1 MLRRQT
7 KRRTWARV
15 GGVLLSAAALTG
27 AVGTTATSTAAEANG
42 APARS
47 PAALVPTTNG
57 ANPFAARIVVLEF
70 ASKTDAD
77 AARTNAL
84 LNAMRSKN
92 YPIQRVERETG
103 AELFDRFAVSA
114 TPTFVLLVDGKEI
127 DRVAT
132 PGTPSPALLRNQLL
146 RLFDRGREELAA
158 RTANAAKRNGKTP
171 ARVTRAQ
178 TTDDSAGFAV
188 SGASAAPTAPI
199 SVAPTPLAAPVSNV
213 PPTPVAPITA
223 AAPSAPSAPNP
234 ISLAAAT
241 VPASAPAPIAQVS
254 ANNAPTSARSSAP
267 AANPANPG
275 ALTNPANSAKA
286 GALTNPANPAS
297 PNNSSAAE
305 RAVLDAAVWERLDE
319 ATVRIDLVVGN
330 GADGRSD
337 SATGVVAHSD
347 PRHGEALIATCGHL
361 FRDVADWGA
370 VKISVAVA
378 DPKSGRVETVAGECV
393 YSDPETD
400 VAFVAFRAPWAI
412 RPVAFLP
419 ENETLRVGE
428 SALSVARNERGALPL
443 EHKILSLDRHYFEPK
458 ADDAVRKPFNY
469 VQVSNAPEA
478 GRSGGGLFVER
489 GGKYYWAGLCVAGDP
504 KEGDG
509 FFVPAAIAATALL
522 SNENLAVAL
531 TDQRAGKFAPPTA
544 TSTAVEPS
552 ATAMPNAVAT
562 NPLPTAPT
570 SAVSAEPLE
579 AFESFAADA
588 PSKNVRSGRAAST
601 SNELAAVGKTGEGVR
616 PTSFETPGSAS
627 VAAPVDVELL
637 DAALDAL
644 RRRALEGAE
653 IVCIVNWGAADGTG
667 RETEVVRLPRQN
679 VGSQA
684 PLGTPNV
691 ATDSFVVPQA
701 PEVRASSTFPDA
713 SVLR

>member
-15 GGVLLSAAALTG
+15 GGVLLSAATLTG
-27 AVGTTATSTAAEANG
+27 AVGTTATAAEANDG
-42 APARS
+42 NARS
-47 PAALVPTTNG
+47 AVFASTSNG
-57 ANPFAARIVVLEF
+57 ANAFAARIVVLEF

-77 AARTNAL
+77 ADRTNAL
-84 LNAMRSKN
+84 LNAMRNKN
-92 YPIQRVERETG
+92 YPIQRVERENGG
-103 AELFDRFAVSA
+103 AELFERFAVAA
-114 TPTFVLLVDGKEI
+114 TPTFVLLVDGKEV

-132 PGTPSPALLRNQLL
+132 PGTPSAALLRNQLL

-158 RTANAAKRNGKTP
+158 RTANAAKKSGKTS
-171 ARVTRAQ
+171 ARVTRGQA
-178 TTDDSAGFAV
+178 DADSTGFAV
-188 SGASAAPTAPI
+188 SGGAASSAPLPLASSAAD
-199 SVAPTPLAAPVSNV
+199 V
-213 PPTPVAPITA
+213 PAVPVAPITA
-223 AAPSAPSAPNP
+223 PIFSAPTVPNP

-241 VPASAPAPIAQVS
+241 LPASAPAPIAQVS
-254 ANNAPTSARSSAP
+254 TSAAPTSAQSSAS
-267 AANPANPG
+267 ASN
-275 ALTNPANSAKA
+275 LANSSVQ
-286 GALTNPANPAS
+286 NS
-297 PNNSSAAE
+297 PENSNAAE
-305 RAVLDAAVWERLDE
+305 RAVRDAAVWERLDE
-319 ATVRIDLVVGN
+319 ATVRIDLVVGT

-347 PRHGEALIATCGHL
+347 PRHGEALVATCGHL
-361 FRDVADWGA
+361 FRDVADWSTA
-370 VKISVAVA
+370 KISVVAA
-378 DPKSGRVETVAGECV
+378 DPKSGRVETVVGECV

-419 ENETLRVGE
+419 ENEALRVGE

-443 EHKILSLDRHYFEPK
+443 EHKVLSFDRHYFEPK
-458 ADDAVRKPFNY
+458 ADDAVRKAFNY

-489 GGKYYWAGLCVAGDP
+489 DGKYYWAGLCVAGDP

-509 FFVPAAIAATALL
+509 FFVPASIAASALL

-531 TDQRAGKFAPPTA
+531 TDQRAGKFAPPTLA
-544 TSTAVEPS
+544 GTKKPS
-552 ATAMPNAVAT
+552 NAVAT
-562 NPLPTAPT
+562 NPLPTTPT
-570 SAVSAEPLE
+570 NAVSVEPLE

-588 PSKNVRSGRAAST
+588 PSKNVRSGRAAPTST
-601 SNELAAVGKTGEGVR
+601 EIAVAGKTGEGVR
-616 PTSFETPGSAS
+616 STSFEAPGSAPVS
-627 VAAPVDVELL
+627 APADVELL

-653 IVCIVNWGAADGTG
+653 IVCIVNWGAADGAG

-679 VGSQA
+679 ADAQA

>member
-1 MLRRQT
+1 MERRQT

-15 GGVLLSAAALTG
+15 GGVILSAATFAG
-27 AVGTTATSTAAEANG
+27 AASTTPVSAEANDG
-42 APARS
+42 NAR
-47 PAALVPTTNG
+47 ATALS
-57 ANPFAARIVVLEF
+57 ANATDANAFSARLVVLEF

-77 AARTNAL
+77 FAQTNAL
-84 LNAMRSKN
+84 ANAMRSKN
-92 YPIQRVERETG
+92 YPIQRVERENGG

-114 TPTFVLLVDGKEI
+114 TPTFVLLVDGREV

-132 PGTPSPALLRNQLL
+132 PGTPSAAILRNQLL

-158 RTANAAKRNGKTP
+158 AKTTKRNGKTT

-178 TTDDSAGFAV
+178 ADSDSAGFAV
-188 SGASAAPTAPI
+188 SGASAAPA
-199 SVAPTPLAAPVSNV
+199 
-213 PPTPVAPITA
+213 
-223 AAPSAPSAPNP
+223 APNP

-254 ANNAPTSARSSAP
+254 AT
-267 AANPANPG
+267 
-275 ALTNPANSAKA
+275 TAK
-286 GALTNPANPAS
+286 
-297 PNNSSAAE
+297 NSSAAE
-305 RAVLDAAVWERLDE
+305 RAILDKAVWERLDE
-319 ATVRIDLVVGN
+319 ATVRIDLVVGT

-337 SATGVVAHSD
+337 SATGVVAHAD
-347 PRHGEALIATCGHL
+347 PRHGEALVATCGHL
-361 FRDVADWGA
+361 FRDVADWSAAKIA
-370 VKISVAVA
+370 VVVS

-428 SALSVARNERGALPL
+428 GALSVARNERGALPL

-458 ADDAVRKPFNY
+458 ADDATRKPFNY

-509 FFVPAAIAATALL
+509 FFVPASIAASALL
-522 SNENLAVAL
+522 SNANLAVAL
-531 TDQRAGKFAPPTA
+531 SDQRAGKFEPPTLA
-544 TSTAVEPS
+544 S
-552 ATAMPNAVAT
+552 AVAPVDSLAASADAPVDSLAASAAPT
-562 NPLPTAPT
+562 KNVRAGRADASNDAAKAPVALAAAKKAGDGVRSTSFEAPGAVPTAPN
-570 SAVSAEPLE
+570 VG
-579 AFESFAADA
+579 ADRDA
-588 PSKNVRSGRAAST
+588 
-601 SNELAAVGKTGEGVR
+601 
-616 PTSFETPGSAS
+616 
-627 VAAPVDVELL
+627 ELL
-637 DAALDAL
+637 EAALDAL

-667 RETEVVRLPRQN
+667 RETEVVRLPRQ
-679 VGSQA
+679 SAA

-691 ATDSFVVPQA
+691 ATDPLAA
-701 PEVRASSTFPDA
+701 PPAPTNVGVRASSNFPD
-713 SVLR
+713 VGLLR

>member
-27 AVGTTATSTAAEANG
+27 AASTTAIAAETNAGTAALA
-42 APARS
+42 
-47 PAALVPTTNG
+47 PTTNG

-77 AARTNAL
+77 ADRTNAL
-84 LNAMRSKN
+84 LNAMRDKN
-92 YPIQRVERETG
+92 YPIQRVERENGG
-103 AELFDRFAVSA
+103 AELFARFAVSA
-114 TPTFVLLVDGKEI
+114 TPTFVLLVDGKEV

-132 PGTPSPALLRNQLL
+132 PGTPSAAILRNQLL

-158 RTANAAKRNGKTP
+158 RTANAAKKNGKTS
-171 ARVTRAQ
+171 ARVTRGQ
-178 TTDDSAGFAV
+178 TDADSTGFAV
-188 SGASAAPTAPI
+188 SGAPGAPGAPAAPAAPA
-199 SVAPTPLAAPVSNV
+199 APTPLAPSVSDV
-213 PPTPVAPITA
+213 PAAPVAPISA
-223 AAPSAPSAPNP
+223 PVFAAPTVANP

-241 VPASAPAPIAQVS
+241 LPASAPAPIAQVS
-254 ANNAPTSARSSAP
+254 APSPSAASTATAP
-267 AANPANPG
+267 AAPA
-275 ALTNPANSAKA
+275 A
-286 GALTNPANPAS
+286 

-305 RAVLDAAVWERLDE
+305 RAILDAAVWERLDE
-319 ATVRIDLVVGN
+319 ATVRIDLVVGT

-347 PRHGEALIATCGHL
+347 PRHGEALVATCGHL
-361 FRDVADWGA
+361 FRDVADWSTA
-370 VKISVAVA
+370 KISVVAA

-443 EHKILSLDRHYFEPK
+443 EHKVLSLDRHYFEPK
-458 ADDAVRKPFNY
+458 ADDATRKPFNY

-489 GGKYYWAGLCVAGDP
+489 AGKYYWAGLCVAGDP

-509 FFVPAAIAATALL
+509 FFVPASIAASALL

-531 TDQRAGKFAPPTA
+531 TDQRAGKFAPPTLTVVNSPA
-544 TSTAVEPS
+544 PASS
-552 ATAMPNAVAT
+552 NAVAT
-562 NPLPTAPT
+562 NPLRTAPAVAT
-570 SAVSAEPLE
+570 NAVSAEPLE

-601 SNELAAVGKTGEGVR
+601 STSTSTSTAPIAAAKTGEGVR
-616 PTSFETPGSAS
+616 STSFEAPGAAS
-627 VAAPVDVELL
+627 VSAKPADAELL

-653 IVCIVNWGAADGTG
+653 IVCIVNWGSADGAE

-679 VGSQA
+679 ADSQA

-691 ATDSFVVPQA
+691 STDSFVVPQA

>member
-7 KRRTWARV
+7 KRQTWARV
-15 GGVLLSAAALTG
+15 GGVLLSASALTG
-27 AVGTTATSTAAEANG
+27 AVGTTAILTAAETNG
-42 APARS
+42 VDARS
-47 PAALVPTTNG
+47 TATLAPTTNG
-57 ANPFAARIVVLEF
+57 ANPFAARLVVLEF

-77 AARTNAL
+77 ADRTNAL

-92 YPIQRVERETG
+92 YPIQRVERENGG
-103 AELFDRFAVSA
+103 AELFDRFAVAA
-114 TPTFVLLVDGKEI
+114 TPTFVLLVDGKEV

-132 PGTPSPALLRNQLL
+132 PGTPSAAILRNQLL

-158 RTANAAKRNGKTP
+158 RTANAAKKNGKTT
-171 ARVTRAQ
+171 ARVTRGQ
-178 TTDDSAGFAV
+178 TDADLAGFAV
-188 SGASAAPTAPI
+188 SGASASSAPA
-199 SVAPTPLAAPVSNV
+199 PLAPSVSDV
-213 PPTPVAPITA
+213 PAVPVAPISA
-223 AAPSAPSAPNP
+223 PVFAAPTGPNP

-241 VPASAPAPIAQVS
+241 LPASAPAPIAQVS
-254 ANNAPTSARSSAP
+254 TNAAPTSARNAASG
-267 AANPANPG
+267 ANPV
-275 ALTNPANSAKA
+275 S
-286 GALTNPANPAS
+286 PAS

-305 RAVLDAAVWERLDE
+305 RAILDAAVWERLDE
-319 ATVRIDLVVGN
+319 ATVRIDLVVGT

-347 PRHGEALIATCGHL
+347 PRHGEALVATCGHL
-361 FRDVADWGA
+361 FRDVADWSTA
-370 VKISVAVA
+370 KISVVVA
-378 DPKSGRVETVAGECV
+378 DPKSGRVEAVAGECV

-400 VAFVAFRAPWAI
+400 VAFVAFRAPWTI

-443 EHKILSLDRHYFEPK
+443 EHKVLSLDRHYFEPK
-458 ADDAVRKPFNY
+458 ADDAVRKAFNY

-489 GGKYYWAGLCVAGDP
+489 AGKYYWAGLCVAGDP

-509 FFVPAAIAATALL
+509 FFVPASIAASALL

-531 TDQRAGKFAPPTA
+531 TDQRAGKFEPPTLA
-544 TSTAVEPS
+544 SAPS
-552 ATAMPNAVAT
+552 NAGAT
-562 NPLPTAPT
+562 NPLPTPPTAPT
-570 SAVSAEPLE
+570 NAPSVEPLE
-579 AFESFAADA
+579 AFESFAAA
-588 PSKNVRSGRAAST
+588 PSKNVRAGRAAPTST
-601 SNELAAVGKTGEGVR
+601 EITAVGKTGEGVR
-616 PTSFETPGSAS
+616 STSFETPGP
-627 VAAPVDVELL
+627 APVSAPADAELL

-653 IVCIVNWGAADGTG
+653 IVCIVNWGAADGKG

-679 VGSQA
+679 ADAQA

>member
-27 AVGTTATSTAAEANG
+27 AASTTATAAETNAGN
-42 APARS
+42 
-47 PAALVPTTNG
+47 AALASTTNG

-77 AARTNAL
+77 ADRTNAL

-92 YPIQRVERETG
+92 YPIQRVERENG
-103 AELFDRFAVSA
+103 GLELFDRFGVAA

-132 PGTPSPALLRNQLL
+132 PGTPSAAILRNQLL
-146 RLFDRGREELAA
+146 RLFDRGREELAT
-158 RTANAAKRNGKTP
+158 RTTNAAKKNGKTT
-171 ARVTRAQ
+171 ARVTRGQ
-178 TTDDSAGFAV
+178 TDADSTGFAV
-188 SGASAAPTAPI
+188 SGTPAAPAV
-199 SVAPTPLAAPVSNV
+199 SAAPTPLAPSVSDV
-213 PPTPVAPITA
+213 PAAPVAPISA
-223 AAPSAPSAPNP
+223 PVFAAPTVSNP

-241 VPASAPAPIAQVS
+241 LPASASAPIAQVS
-254 ANNAPTSARSSAP
+254 ANAPTAP
-267 AANPANPG
+267 AAP
-275 ALTNPANSAKA
+275 
-286 GALTNPANPAS
+286 
-297 PNNSSAAE
+297 NSSSGAE
-305 RAVLDAAVWERLDE
+305 RAILDAAVWERLDE
-319 ATVRIDLVVGN
+319 ATVRIALVVGT
-330 GADGRSD
+330 GAEGRSD

-347 PRHGEALIATCGHL
+347 PRHGEALVATCGHL
-361 FRDVADWGA
+361 FRDVADWST

-400 VAFVAFRAPWAI
+400 VAFVAFRAPWTI

-443 EHKILSLDRHYFEPK
+443 EHQILSLDRHYFEPK
-458 ADDAVRKPFNY
+458 ADDAVRKAFNY

-489 GGKYYWAGLCVAGDP
+489 AGKYYWAGLCVAGDP

-509 FFVPAAIAATALL
+509 FFVPASIAASALL

-531 TDQRAGKFAPPTA
+531 TDQRAGKFEPPTL
-544 TSTAVEPS
+544 TAVNSLASAPS
-552 ATAMPNAVAT
+552 NAVAT
-562 NPLPTAPT
+562 NPLRTAPT
-570 SAVSAEPLE
+570 TPTDAVAAEPLE

-588 PSKNVRSGRAAST
+588 PSKNVRSGRAAPAST
-601 SNELAAVGKTGEGVR
+601 APIAVAKTGEGVR
-616 PTSFETPGSAS
+616 PTSFEAPGIAS
-627 VAAPVDVELL
+627 VSATPADAELL

-653 IVCIVNWGAADGTG
+653 IVCIVNWGSADGAG

-679 VGSQA
+679 ADSQA

-691 ATDSFVVPQA
+691 STDSFVVPQA

>member
-15 GGVLLSAAALTG
+15 GGVLLSAATLTG
-27 AVGTTATSTAAEANG
+27 AVGTTSTADEAPG
-42 APARS
+42 APERS
-47 PAALVPTTNG
+47 SATLAPTTNG
-57 ANPFAARIVVLEF
+57 ANPFAARLVVLEF

-77 AARTNAL
+77 ADRTNAL

-92 YPIQRVERETG
+92 YPIQRVERENG
-103 AELFDRFAVSA
+103 GLELFDRFAVSA
-114 TPTFVLLVDGKEI
+114 TPTFVLLVDGKEV

-132 PGTPSPALLRNQLL
+132 PGTPSAAILRNQLL

-158 RTANAAKRNGKTP
+158 RTANAAKKNGKATV
-171 ARVTRAQ
+171 RVTRGQA
-178 TTDDSAGFAV
+178 DADSTGFAV
-188 SGASAAPTAPI
+188 SGASASSAPA
-199 SVAPTPLAAPVSNV
+199 PLAPSVSDV
-213 PPTPVAPITA
+213 PAAPVAPI
-223 AAPSAPSAPNP
+223 SAPVFADPTGPNP

-241 VPASAPAPIAQVS
+241 LPASAPAPIAQVS
-254 ANNAPTSARSSAP
+254 TTAP
-267 AANPANPG
+267 APIAQVSTPAAQPAASASRPLNP
-275 ALTNPANSAKA
+275 TNP
-286 GALTNPANPAS
+286 TNPTF

-305 RAVLDAAVWERLDE
+305 RAILDAAVWERLDE
-319 ATVRIDLVVGN
+319 ATVRIDLVVGT

-347 PRHGEALIATCGHL
+347 PRHGEALVATCGHL
-361 FRDVADWGA
+361 FRDVADWST
-370 VKISVAVA
+370 VKISVVVA

-400 VAFVAFRAPWAI
+400 VAFVAFRAPWTI

-443 EHKILSLDRHYFEPK
+443 EHKVLSLDRHYFEPK
-458 ADDAVRKPFNY
+458 AGDAARKPFNY

-489 GGKYYWAGLCVAGDP
+489 AGKYYWAGLCVAGDP

-509 FFVPAAIAATALL
+509 FFVPAAIAASALL
-522 SNENLAVAL
+522 ANKNLAVAL
-531 TDQRAGKFAPPTA
+531 TDQRAGKFEPPTLA
-544 TSTAVEPS
+544 AANPTVS
-552 ATAMPNAVAT
+552 ASSNPAVAT
-562 NPLPTAPT
+562 NPLPQSPT
-570 SAVSAEPLE
+570 NAVAAEPLE
-579 AFESFAADA
+579 AFESFAAA
-588 PSKNVRSGRAAST
+588 PSKNVRSGRAAPTST
-601 SNELAAVGKTGEGVR
+601 EIAAVAKTGEGVR
-616 PTSFETPGSAS
+616 PTSFEEPGASAVS
-627 VAAPVDVELL
+627 APVDAELL
-637 DAALDAL
+637 DAALEAL

-653 IVCIVNWGAADGTG
+653 IVCIVNWGAADGNDD

-679 VGSQA
+679 AAAQA

>member
-15 GGVLLSAAALTG
+15 GGVLLSAAVLTG
-27 AVGTTATSTAAEANG
+27 AASTTATAAETNAGTAAL
-42 APARS
+42 
-47 PAALVPTTNG
+47 AATANG
-57 ANPFAARIVVLEF
+57 ANPFASRIVVLEF

-77 AARTNAL
+77 ADRTNAL

-92 YPIQRVERETG
+92 YPIQRVERENG
-103 AELFDRFAVSA
+103 GLELFDRFGVAA

-132 PGTPSPALLRNQLL
+132 PGTPSAAILRNQLL

-158 RTANAAKRNGKTP
+158 RTANGAKKNGKTS
-171 ARVTRAQ
+171 ARVTRGQ
-178 TTDDSAGFAV
+178 TEADSTGFAV
-188 SGASAAPTAPI
+188 SGGAAAPAAPAAPI
-199 SVAPTPLAAPVSNV
+199 PIAPSVADVPAA
-213 PPTPVAPITA
+213 PVAPI
-223 AAPSAPSAPNP
+223 SAPAPAASSAPKSNP

-241 VPASAPAPIAQVS
+241 IPASAPAPIAQVS
-254 ANNAPTSARSSAP
+254 ANAPSAASIATVPPAP
-267 AANPANPG
+267 AA
-275 ALTNPANSAKA
+275 
-286 GALTNPANPAS
+286 

-305 RAVLDAAVWERLDE
+305 RAILDAAVWERLDE
-319 ATVRIDLVVGN
+319 ATVRIDLVVGT

-347 PRHGEALIATCGHL
+347 PRHGEALVATCGHL
-361 FRDVADWGA
+361 FRDVADWSTA
-370 VKISVAVA
+370 KISVVVA

-443 EHKILSLDRHYFEPK
+443 EHKVLSLDRHYFEPK
-458 ADDAVRKPFNY
+458 ADDATRKPFNY

-489 GGKYYWAGLCVAGDP
+489 AGKYYWAGLCVAGDP

-509 FFVPAAIAATALL
+509 FFVPASIAASALL

-531 TDQRAGKFAPPTA
+531 TDQRAGKFAPPT
-544 TSTAVEPS
+544 STAVNPS
-552 ATAMPNAVAT
+552 ASATPNSVAT
-562 NPLPTAPT
+562 NPLPPAPT
-570 SAVSAEPLE
+570 SVPSVEPLE
-579 AFESFAADA
+579 TLESFAADA

-601 SNELAAVGKTGEGVR
+601 REAQSAPVAPLVASNPNASTVAVGKTGEGVR

-627 VAAPVDVELL
+627 VPAPVDAELL

-679 VGSQA
+679 AGSRA

-691 ATDSFVVPQA
+691 ATDAFVVPQA
-701 PEVRASSTFPDA
+701 PNAPSAVEVRASSTFPDA

>member
-15 GGVLLSAAALTG
+15 GGVLLSAATLTG
-27 AVGTTATSTAAEANG
+27 AVGTTASATEANDGNARSTAALAST
-42 APARS
+42 A
-47 PAALVPTTNG
+47 NG

-70 ASKTDAD
+70 ASKTDVDAD
-77 AARTNAL
+77 RTNAL

-103 AELFDRFAVSA
+103 GAELFDRFAVSA
-114 TPTFVLLVDGKEI
+114 TPTFVLLVDGQEV

-132 PGTPSPALLRNQLL
+132 PGTPSAAILRNQLL

-158 RTANAAKRNGKTP
+158 RTANAAKKNGKTT
-171 ARVTRAQ
+171 ARVTRGQA
-178 TTDDSAGFAV
+178 DADSTGFAV
-188 SGASAAPTAPI
+188 SGAPAAPL
-199 SVAPTPLAAPVSNV
+199 PLAPSVSDV
-213 PPTPVAPITA
+213 PAAPVAPISA
-223 AAPSAPSAPNP
+223 PVFAAPTVPNP

-254 ANNAPTSARSSAP
+254 ASAAPTSAQRVASATNSANP
-267 AANPANPG
+267 ASFANPANS
-275 ALTNPANSAKA
+275 TSA
-286 GALTNPANPAS
+286 
-297 PNNSSAAE
+297 NNSSAAE
-305 RAVLDAAVWERLDE
+305 RAVRDAAVWERLDE
-319 ATVRIDLVVGN
+319 ATVRIDLVVGT

-347 PRHGEALIATCGHL
+347 PRHGEALVATCGHL

-370 VKISVAVA
+370 VKISVAVS
-378 DPKSGRVETVAGECV
+378 DPKSGRVETVAGQCV

-400 VAFVAFRAPWAI
+400 VAFVAFRAPWTI

-443 EHKILSLDRHYFEPK
+443 EHKVLSLDRHYFEPK
-458 ADDAVRKPFNY
+458 ADDSVRKAFNY

-489 GGKYYWAGLCVAGDP
+489 DGKYYWAGLCVAGDP

-509 FFVPAAIAATALL
+509 FFVPASIAAAALL

-531 TDQRAGKFAPPTA
+531 TDQRAGKFEPPTLA
-544 TSTAVEPS
+544 AVNPTVS
-552 ATAMPNAVAT
+552 ASSDSVAT
-562 NPLPTAPT
+562 NSLPAAPTAPT
-570 SAVSAEPLE
+570 NAVSAEPLE

-601 SNELAAVGKTGEGVR
+601 SNDLAAAVKTGQGVR
-616 PTSFETPGSAS
+616 PTSFETLGAAPVS
-627 VAAPVDVELL
+627 APVDVELL
-637 DAALDAL
+637 DAALEAL

-653 IVCIVNWGAADGTG
+653 IVCIVNWGAADGND

-679 VGSQA
+679 AGSQA

>member
-27 AVGTTATSTAAEANG
+27 AASTTATAAETNAGNARSTAALA
-42 APARS
+42 
-47 PAALVPTTNG
+47 PTTNG

-77 AARTNAL
+77 ADRTNAL

-92 YPIQRVERETG
+92 YPIQRVERENG
-103 AELFDRFAVSA
+103 GLELFDRFGVAA

-132 PGTPSPALLRNQLL
+132 PGTPSAAILRNQLL

-158 RTANAAKRNGKTP
+158 RTANAAKKNGKTT
-171 ARVTRAQ
+171 ARVTRGQ
-178 TTDDSAGFAV
+178 TDADSTGFAV
-188 SGASAAPTAPI
+188 SGTPVVSA
-199 SVAPTPLAAPVSNV
+199 APTPLAPSVSDV
-213 PPTPVAPITA
+213 PAAPVAPISA
-223 AAPSAPSAPNP
+223 PVFAAPPAPTAPNP

-241 VPASAPAPIAQVS
+241 LPASASAPIAQVS
-254 ANNAPTSARSSAP
+254 ANAPNAPSAATTP
-267 AANPANPG
+267 TANAA
-275 ALTNPANSAKA
+275 S
-286 GALTNPANPAS
+286 
-297 PNNSSAAE
+297 NNSSAAE
-305 RAVLDAAVWERLDE
+305 RAILDAAVWERLDE
-319 ATVRIDLVVGN
+319 ATVRIDLVVGT

-347 PRHGEALIATCGHL
+347 PRHGEALVATCGHL
-361 FRDVADWGA
+361 FRDVADWSTA
-370 VKISVAVA
+370 KISVAVA

-400 VAFVAFRAPWAI
+400 VAFVAFRAPWTI

-443 EHKILSLDRHYFEPK
+443 EHKVLSLDRHYFEPK
-458 ADDAVRKPFNY
+458 AGDAVRKAFNY

-489 GGKYYWAGLCVAGDP
+489 AGKYYWAGLCVAGDP

-509 FFVPAAIAATALL
+509 FFVPASIAASALL

-531 TDQRAGKFAPPTA
+531 TDQRAGKFAPPTLA
-544 TSTAVEPS
+544 RTTAPS
-552 ATAMPNAVAT
+552 NAVAT
-562 NPLPTAPT
+562 NPLRTTPAVATN
-570 SAVSAEPLE
+570 AVSAEPLE

-588 PSKNVRSGRAAST
+588 PSKNVRSGRAAPTST
-601 SNELAAVGKTGEGVR
+601 APLAAAKTGEGVR
-616 PTSFETPGSAS
+616 STSFEAPGAAS
-627 VAAPVDVELL
+627 VSAKPADAELL

-653 IVCIVNWGAADGTG
+653 IVCIVNWGSADGAG

-679 VGSQA
+679 ADSQA

-691 ATDSFVVPQA
+691 STDSFVVPQA

>member
-15 GGVLLSAAALTG
+15 GGVLLSAATLTG
-27 AVGTTATSTAAEANG
+27 AASTTATAAETPG
-42 APARS
+42 APATLAS
-47 PAALVPTTNG
+47 TTNG

-77 AARTNAL
+77 ADRTNAL

-103 AELFDRFAVSA
+103 GAELFDRFAVSA
-114 TPTFVLLVDGKEI
+114 TPTFVLLVDGQEV

-132 PGTPSPALLRNQLL
+132 PGTPSAAILRNQLL

-158 RTANAAKRNGKTP
+158 RTANAAKKNGKTT

-188 SGASAAPTAPI
+188 SGASAAPTAP
-199 SVAPTPLAAPVSNV
+199 APLAPSVSDV
-213 PPTPVAPITA
+213 PAAPVAPISA
-223 AAPSAPSAPNP
+223 PVFAAPTVPSP

-241 VPASAPAPIAQVS
+241 LPASAPAPIAQVS
-254 ANNAPTSARSSAP
+254 ANVATTSAQSAAP
-267 AANPANPG
+267 ASRPANPANP
-275 ALTNPANSAKA
+275 ANLGS
-286 GALTNPANPAS
+286 PSS
-297 PNNSSAAE
+297 PNSLSAAE
-305 RAVLDAAVWERLDE
+305 RAVRDAAVWERLDE
-319 ATVRIDLVVGN
+319 ATVRIDLVVGT

-361 FRDVADWGA
+361 FRDVADWSTA
-370 VKISVAVA
+370 KISVVVA
-378 DPKSGRVETVAGECV
+378 DPKSGRVETVGGECV

-400 VAFVAFRAPWAI
+400 VAFVAFRAPWTI

-443 EHKILSLDRHYFEPK
+443 EHKVLSLDRHYFEPK
-458 ADDAVRKPFNY
+458 ADDAVRKAFNY

-489 GGKYYWAGLCVAGDP
+489 DGKYYWAGLCVAGDP

-509 FFVPAAIAATALL
+509 FFVPASIAASALL

-531 TDQRAGKFAPPTA
+531 TDQRAGKFAPPTLA
-544 TSTAVEPS
+544 AVNPTVS
-552 ATAMPNAVAT
+552 ASPNPAVAT
-562 NPLPTAPT
+562 NPLPAAP
-570 SAVSAEPLE
+570 SNPVSAEPLE

-601 SNELAAVGKTGEGVR
+601 SNELAAAVKTGQGVR
-616 PTSFETPGSAS
+616 PTSFETLG
-627 VAAPVDVELL
+627 AAPVSAPVDAELL
-637 DAALDAL
+637 DAALEAL

-653 IVCIVNWGAADGTG
+653 IVCIVNWGAADGNG

-679 VGSQA
+679 AASQA

>member
-27 AVGTTATSTAAEANG
+27 AASTTAIAAETNAGTAALA
-42 APARS
+42 
-47 PAALVPTTNG
+47 PTTNG
-57 ANPFAARIVVLEF
+57 ANPFAARLVLLEF

-77 AARTNAL
+77 ADRTNAL
-84 LNAMRSKN
+84 LNAMRGKN
-92 YPIQRVERETG
+92 YPIQRVERENGG

-114 TPTFVLLVDGKEI
+114 TPTFVLLVDGKEV

-132 PGTPSPALLRNQLL
+132 PGTPSAAILRNQLL

-158 RTANAAKRNGKTP
+158 QTAKKNSSA

-178 TTDDSAGFAV
+178 TTGDSAGFAV
-188 SGASAAPTAPI
+188 SGTAA
-199 SVAPTPLAAPVSNV
+199 APTPLAPSAADV
-213 PPTPVAPITA
+213 PSAPVAPI
-223 AAPSAPSAPNP
+223 APSVPASAPVAPKPNP

-254 ANNAPTSARSSAP
+254 TTAPASAP
-267 AANPANPG
+267 NTTG
-275 ALTNPANSAKA
+275 T
-286 GALTNPANPAS
+286 
-297 PNNSSAAE
+297 SAAE
-305 RAVLDAAVWERLDE
+305 RAILDKAVWERLDE
-319 ATVRIDLVVGN
+319 ATVRLDLVVGT

-337 SATGVVAHSD
+337 SATGVVAHAD
-347 PRHGEALIATCGHL
+347 PRHGEALVATCGHL
-361 FRDVADWGA
+361 FRDVADWSA
-370 VKISVAVA
+370 VKISVAVS
-378 DPKSGRVETVAGECV
+378 DPKSGRVENVAGECV

-428 SALSVARNERGALPL
+428 SALSVARNDRGALPL
-443 EHKILSLDRHYFEPK
+443 EHKILSLDRHYFNPK
-458 ADDAVRKPFNY
+458 PDDAARKPFNY

-489 GGKYYWAGLCVAGDP
+489 DGKYYWAGLCVAGDP

-509 FFVPAAIAATALL
+509 FFVPAPIAASALL

-531 TDQRAGKFAPPTA
+531 ADQRAGKFAPPTLVGTA
-544 TSTAVEPS
+544 APLEASTSTAV
-552 ATAMPNAVAT
+552 A
-562 NPLPTAPT
+562 
-570 SAVSAEPLE
+570 AEPLE
-579 AFESFAADA
+579 ALDAFAVDA
-588 PSKNVRSGRAAST
+588 PLKNVRSGRSSATRETQNAAAASPRALDA
-601 SNELAAVGKTGEGVR
+601 NELAAVGKAGEGVR
-616 PTSFETPGSAS
+616 PTSFEARGAATS
-627 VAAPVDVELL
+627 AAPADAELL

-679 VGSQA
+679 AGSQA
-684 PLGTPNV
+684 PSETPNV
-691 ATDSFVVPQA
+691 ATDSFVA
-701 PEVRASSTFPDA
+701 PRAPTAPSAVEVRASSTFPDA

>member
-27 AVGTTATSTAAEANG
+27 AAATTPISTEANDG
-42 APARS
+42 NARS
-47 PAALVPTTNG
+47 PAALAPTTNG
-57 ANPFAARIVVLEF
+57 ANPFAARLVVLEF

-84 LNAMRSKN
+84 LNAMRNKN
-92 YPIQRVERETG
+92 YPIQRVERENGG
-103 AELFDRFAVSA
+103 AELFDRFAVVA
-114 TPTFVLLVDGKEI
+114 TPTFVLLVDGKEV

-146 RLFDRGREELAA
+146 RLFARGREELAV
-158 RTANAAKRNGKTP
+158 RTAKKNSEA

-178 TTDDSAGFAV
+178 TTDDSTGFAV
-188 SGASAAPTAPI
+188 SGAPVAPE
-199 SVAPTPLAAPVSNV
+199 APTPLAAPVANV
-213 PPTPVAPITA
+213 PAAPVAPITVS
-223 AAPSAPSAPNP
+223 APSAPSAPNP

-241 VPASAPAPIAQVS
+241 LPASAPAPIAQVS
-254 ANNAPTSARSSAP
+254 ANAPSAAST
-267 AANPANPG
+267 ANPG
-275 ALTNPANSAKA
+275 
-286 GALTNPANPAS
+286 

-305 RAVLDAAVWERLDE
+305 RAILDAAVWERLDE
-319 ATVRIDLVVGN
+319 ATVRIDLVVGT

-347 PRHGEALIATCGHL
+347 PRHGEALVATCGHL
-361 FRDVADWGA
+361 FREVSDWSA
-370 VKISVAVA
+370 AKISVVA
-378 DPKSGRVETVAGECV
+378 SDPKSGRVETVVGECV

-400 VAFVAFRAPWAI
+400 VAFVAFRAPWTI

-443 EHKILSLDRHYFEPK
+443 EHKVLSLDRHYFEPK
-458 ADDAVRKPFNY
+458 AGDAARKPFNY

-489 GGKYYWAGLCVAGDP
+489 AGKYYWAGLCVAGDP

-509 FFVPAAIAATALL
+509 FFVPASIAASALL

-531 TDQRAGKFAPPTA
+531 TDQRAGKFAPPTL
-544 TSTAVEPS
+544 TAVNPS
-552 ATAMPNAVAT
+552 ATAFATPNSGAT
-562 NPLPTAPT
+562 NPLPPAPT
-570 SAVSAEPLE
+570 SAPSVEPLE
-579 AFESFAADA
+579 TLESFAADA

-601 SNELAAVGKTGEGVR
+601 REAQSAPVAPLVASNPNASTVAVGKTGEGVR

-627 VAAPVDVELL
+627 VPAPVVAPADAELL

-679 VGSQA
+679 AGSRA

-691 ATDSFVVPQA
+691 ATDAFVVPQA
-701 PEVRASSTFPDA
+701 PNAPSAVEVRASSTFPDA

>member
-27 AVGTTATSTAAEANG
+27 AASTTAIAAETNAGTAALA
-42 APARS
+42 
-47 PAALVPTTNG
+47 PTTNG

-92 YPIQRVERETG
+92 YPIQRVERENGG

-114 TPTFVLLVDGKEI
+114 TPTFVLLVDGKEV

-158 RTANAAKRNGKTP
+158 RTANAAKKNGKTS

-178 TTDDSAGFAV
+178 TTDDSTGFAV
-188 SGASAAPTAPI
+188 SGAPVAPE
-199 SVAPTPLAAPVSNV
+199 APTPLAAPVANV
-213 PPTPVAPITA
+213 PAAPVAPITVS
-223 AAPSAPSAPNP
+223 APSAPSAPNP

-241 VPASAPAPIAQVS
+241 LPASAPAPIAQVS
-254 ANNAPTSARSSAP
+254 ANAPSAASTANAA
-267 AANPANPG
+267 
-275 ALTNPANSAKA
+275 
-286 GALTNPANPAS
+286 

-319 ATVRIDLVVGN
+319 ATVRIDLVVGT

-347 PRHGEALIATCGHL
+347 PRHGEALVATCGHL
-361 FRDVADWGA
+361 FRDVADWNA
-370 VKISVAVA
+370 AKISVVA
-378 DPKSGRVETVAGECV
+378 SDPKSGRVETVVGECV

-458 ADDAVRKPFNY
+458 ADDAIRKPFNY

-489 GGKYYWAGLCVAGDP
+489 AGKYYWAGLCVAGDP

-509 FFVPAAIAATALL
+509 FFVPASIAASALL

-531 TDQRAGKFAPPTA
+531 ADQRAGKFEAPTLAAVRSNANSGATTPLPEAPT
-544 TSTAVEPS
+544 TAV
-552 ATAMPNAVAT
+552 A
-562 NPLPTAPT
+562 
-570 SAVSAEPLE
+570 AEPLE
-579 AFESFAADA
+579 TFDSFAADA
-588 PSKNVRSGRAAST
+588 PSKNVRAGRAATTQDAQSVPVA
-601 SNELAAVGKTGEGVR
+601 SLAASTPSAAVAGKTGEGVR
-616 PTSFETPGSAS
+616 PTSFEAPGAAAIS
-627 VAAPVDVELL
+627 APVDAELL

-653 IVCIVNWGAADGTG
+653 IVCIVNWGAADGNE

-679 VGSQA
+679 AASKA

-701 PEVRASSTFPDA
+701 PSAVEVRASSTFPDA
-713 SVLR
+713 SLLR

>member
-27 AVGTTATSTAAEANG
+27 AAATTPISTEANDG
-42 APARS
+42 NARS
-47 PAALVPTTNG
+47 PAALAPTTNG
-57 ANPFAARIVVLEF
+57 ANPFAARLVVLEF

-84 LNAMRSKN
+84 LNAMRNKN
-92 YPIQRVERETG
+92 YPIQRVERENGG
-103 AELFDRFAVSA
+103 AELFDRFAVVA
-114 TPTFVLLVDGKEI
+114 TPTFVLLVDGKEV

-146 RLFDRGREELAA
+146 RLFARGREELAV
-158 RTANAAKRNGKTP
+158 RTAKKNSEA

-178 TTDDSAGFAV
+178 TTDDSTGFAV
-188 SGASAAPTAPI
+188 SGAPVAPE
-199 SVAPTPLAAPVSNV
+199 APTPLAAPVANV
-213 PPTPVAPITA
+213 PAAPVAPITVS
-223 AAPSAPSAPNP
+223 APSAPSAPNP

-241 VPASAPAPIAQVS
+241 LPASAPAPIAQVS
-254 ANNAPTSARSSAP
+254 ANAPSAAST
-267 AANPANPG
+267 ANPG
-275 ALTNPANSAKA
+275 
-286 GALTNPANPAS
+286 

-305 RAVLDAAVWERLDE
+305 RAILDAAVWERLDE
-319 ATVRIDLVVGN
+319 ATVRIDLVVGT

-347 PRHGEALIATCGHL
+347 PRHGEALVATCGHL
-361 FRDVADWGA
+361 FREVSDWSA
-370 VKISVAVA
+370 AKISVVA
-378 DPKSGRVETVAGECV
+378 SDPKSGRVETVVGECV

-400 VAFVAFRAPWAI
+400 VAFVAFRAPWTI

-458 ADDAVRKPFNY
+458 ADDATRKPFNY

-489 GGKYYWAGLCVAGDP
+489 AGKYYWAGLCVAGDP

-509 FFVPAAIAATALL
+509 FFVPASIAASALL

-531 TDQRAGKFAPPTA
+531 ADQRAGKFEAPTLAVVRSNANLSATTPLPESPT
-544 TSTAVEPS
+544 TAV
-552 ATAMPNAVAT
+552 A
-562 NPLPTAPT
+562 
-570 SAVSAEPLE
+570 AEPLE
-579 AFESFAADA
+579 TFASFAADA
-588 PSKNVRSGRAAST
+588 PSKNVRAGRAATTQDAQSVPVA
-601 SNELAAVGKTGEGVR
+601 SLAASKPSAAVAGKTGEGVR
-616 PTSFETPGSAS
+616 STSFEAPG
-627 VAAPVDVELL
+627 VAAVSAPVDAELL

-653 IVCIVNWGAADGTG
+653 IVCIVNWGAADGND

-679 VGSQA
+679 AGSQA

-701 PEVRASSTFPDA
+701 PTAPSAVEVRASSTFPDA
-713 SVLR
+713 SLLR

>member
-7 KRRTWARV
+7 KKRTWARV
-15 GGVLLSAAALTG
+15 GGVLLSAAVLTG
-27 AVGTTATSTAAEANG
+27 AASTTATAAETNAGTAALASTA
-42 APARS
+42 
-47 PAALVPTTNG
+47 NG

-77 AARTNAL
+77 ADRTNAL

-92 YPIQRVERETG
+92 YPIQRVERENG
-103 AELFDRFAVSA
+103 GLELFDRFAVAA

-132 PGTPSPALLRNQLL
+132 PGTPSPAILRNQLL

-158 RTANAAKRNGKTP
+158 RTANAAKKNGKTS
-171 ARVTRAQ
+171 ARVTRGQ
-178 TTDDSAGFAV
+178 TDADSTGFAV
-188 SGASAAPTAPI
+188 SGGAAAPAAPA
-199 SVAPTPLAAPVSNV
+199 APTPLAPSVSDV
-213 PPTPVAPITA
+213 PAAPVAPI
-223 AAPSAPSAPNP
+223 SAPAPAASSAPKSNP

-241 VPASAPAPIAQVS
+241 LPASAPAPIAQVS
-254 ANNAPTSARSSAP
+254 APSPSAASTATAP
-267 AANPANPG
+267 AA
-275 ALTNPANSAKA
+275 
-286 GALTNPANPAS
+286 

-305 RAVLDAAVWERLDE
+305 RAILDAAVWERLDE
-319 ATVRIDLVVGN
+319 ATVRIDLVVGT

-347 PRHGEALIATCGHL
+347 PRHGEALVATCGHL
-361 FRDVADWGA
+361 FRDVADWSTA
-370 VKISVAVA
+370 KISVVAA

-443 EHKILSLDRHYFEPK
+443 EHKVLSLDRHYFEPK
-458 ADDAVRKPFNY
+458 ADDATRKPFNY

-489 GGKYYWAGLCVAGDP
+489 AGKYYWAGLCVAGDP

-509 FFVPAAIAATALL
+509 FFVPASIAATALL

-531 TDQRAGKFAPPTA
+531 TDQRAGKFAPPTL
-544 TSTAVEPS
+544 TAVNPS
-552 ATAMPNAVAT
+552 ATATPNSVAT
-562 NPLPTAPT
+562 NPLPPAPT
-570 SAVSAEPLE
+570 SVPFVEPLE
-579 AFESFAADA
+579 TLESFAADA

-601 SNELAAVGKTGEGVR
+601 REAQSAPVAPLVASNPNASTVAVGKTGEGVR

-627 VAAPVDVELL
+627 VPAPADAELL

-679 VGSQA
+679 AGSRA

-701 PEVRASSTFPDA
+701 PNAPSAVEVRASSTFPDA

>member
-27 AVGTTATSTAAEANG
+27 AASTTAIAAETNAGTAALA
-42 APARS
+42 
-47 PAALVPTTNG
+47 PTTNG

-77 AARTNAL
+77 ADRTNAL

-92 YPIQRVERETG
+92 YPIQRVERENG
-103 AELFDRFAVSA
+103 GLELFDRFGVAA

-132 PGTPSPALLRNQLL
+132 PGTPSAAILRNQLL

-158 RTANAAKRNGKTP
+158 RTANAAKKNGKTS
-171 ARVTRAQ
+171 ARVTRGQ
-178 TTDDSAGFAV
+178 TDADSAGFAV
-188 SGASAAPTAPI
+188 SGTPAAPAALSAPAV
-199 SVAPTPLAAPVSNV
+199 SAAPTPLAPSVSDV
-213 PPTPVAPITA
+213 PAAPVAPI
-223 AAPSAPSAPNP
+223 SAPAPAASSAPKSNP

-241 VPASAPAPIAQVS
+241 IPASAPAPIAQVS
-254 ANNAPTSARSSAP
+254 ANAPSAASTATAP
-267 AANPANPG
+267 
-275 ALTNPANSAKA
+275 
-286 GALTNPANPAS
+286 PAS
-297 PNNSSAAE
+297 AAPNNSSAAE
-305 RAVLDAAVWERLDE
+305 RAILDAAVWERLDE
-319 ATVRIDLVVGN
+319 ATVRIDLVVGT

-347 PRHGEALIATCGHL
+347 PRHGEALVATCGHL
-361 FRDVADWGA
+361 FRDVADWSTA
-370 VKISVAVA
+370 KISVVAA

-400 VAFVAFRAPWAI
+400 VAFVAFRAPWTI

-443 EHKILSLDRHYFEPK
+443 EHKVLSLDRHYFEPK
-458 ADDAVRKPFNY
+458 ADDATRKPFNY

-489 GGKYYWAGLCVAGDP
+489 AGKYYWAGLCVAGDP

-509 FFVPAAIAATALL
+509 FFVPAAIAAAALL

-531 TDQRAGKFAPPTA
+531 TDQRAGKFEPP
-544 TSTAVEPS
+544 TSTAVNSP
-552 ATAMPNAVAT
+552 ATAPSNAVAT
-562 NPLPTAPT
+562 NPLRTTPTVAT
-570 SAVSAEPLE
+570 NAVSAEPLE

-601 SNELAAVGKTGEGVR
+601 STAPIAAAKTGEGVR
-616 PTSFETPGSAS
+616 STSFEAPGAAS
-627 VAAPVDVELL
+627 VSAKPADAELL

-653 IVCIVNWGAADGTG
+653 IVCIVNWGAAADAE

-679 VGSQA
+679 ADSQA

-691 ATDSFVVPQA
+691 STDSFVVPQA

>member
-1 MLRRQT
+1 
-7 KRRTWARV
+7 
-15 GGVLLSAAALTG
+15 
-27 AVGTTATSTAAEANG
+27 
-42 APARS
+42 
-47 PAALVPTTNG
+47 
-57 ANPFAARIVVLEF
+57 
-70 ASKTDAD
+70 
-77 AARTNAL
+77 
-84 LNAMRSKN
+84 
-92 YPIQRVERETG
+92 
-103 AELFDRFAVSA
+103 
-114 TPTFVLLVDGKEI
+114 GKEV

-132 PGTPSPALLRNQLL
+132 PGTPSAAILRNQLL

-158 RTANAAKRNGKTP
+158 RTANAAKKNGKATV
-171 ARVTRAQ
+171 RVTRGQA
-178 TTDDSAGFAV
+178 DADSTGFAV
-188 SGASAAPTAPI
+188 SGASASSAPA
-199 SVAPTPLAAPVSNV
+199 PLAPSVSDV
-213 PPTPVAPITA
+213 PAAPVAPI
-223 AAPSAPSAPNP
+223 SAPVFADPTGPNP

-241 VPASAPAPIAQVS
+241 LPASAPAPIAQVS
-254 ANNAPTSARSSAP
+254 TTAP
-267 AANPANPG
+267 APIAQVSTPAAQPAASASRPLNP
-275 ALTNPANSAKA
+275 TNP
-286 GALTNPANPAS
+286 TNPTF

-305 RAVLDAAVWERLDE
+305 RAILDAAVWERLDE
-319 ATVRIDLVVGN
+319 ATVRIDLVVGT

-347 PRHGEALIATCGHL
+347 PRHGEALVATCGHL
-361 FRDVADWGA
+361 FRDVADWST
-370 VKISVAVA
+370 VKISVVVA

-400 VAFVAFRAPWAI
+400 VAFVAFRAPWTI

-419 ENETLRVGE
+419 ETETLRVGE

-443 EHKILSLDRHYFEPK
+443 EHKVLSLDRHYFEPK
-458 ADDAVRKPFNY
+458 ADDATRKPFNY

-489 GGKYYWAGLCVAGDP
+489 AGKYYWAGLCVAGDP

-509 FFVPAAIAATALL
+509 FFVPASIAASALL

-531 TDQRAGKFAPPTA
+531 TDQRAGKFAPPTL
-544 TSTAVEPS
+544 TAVNPS
-552 ATAMPNAVAT
+552 ATAFATPNSGAT
-562 NPLPTAPT
+562 NPLPPAPT
-570 SAVSAEPLE
+570 SAPSVEPLE
-579 AFESFAADA
+579 TLESFAADA
-588 PSKNVRSGRAAST
+588 PSKNVRSGRAVSTREAQSAPVAPLVASNPNAST
-601 SNELAAVGKTGEGVR
+601 VAVGKAGEGVR

-627 VAAPVDVELL
+627 VPAPVVAPADAELL

-679 VGSQA
+679 AGSRA

-691 ATDSFVVPQA
+691 ATDAFVVPQA
-701 PEVRASSTFPDA
+701 PNAPSAVEVRASSTFPDA

>member
-1 MLRRQT
+1 
-7 KRRTWARV
+7 
-15 GGVLLSAAALTG
+15 
-27 AVGTTATSTAAEANG
+27 
-42 APARS
+42 
-47 PAALVPTTNG
+47 
-57 ANPFAARIVVLEF
+57 
-70 ASKTDAD
+70 
-77 AARTNAL
+77 
-84 LNAMRSKN
+84 
-92 YPIQRVERETG
+92 
-103 AELFDRFAVSA
+103 
-114 TPTFVLLVDGKEI
+114 
-127 DRVAT
+127 
-132 PGTPSPALLRNQLL
+132 
-146 RLFDRGREELAA
+146 
-158 RTANAAKRNGKTP
+158 
-171 ARVTRAQ
+171 
-178 TTDDSAGFAV
+178 AGFAV
-188 SGASAAPTAPI
+188 SGASAAPP
-199 SVAPTPLAAPVSNV
+199 APTPLASSVSDV
-213 PPTPVAPITA
+213 PAAPVAPISA
-223 AAPSAPSAPNP
+223 PVFAAPTVPSP

-254 ANNAPTSARSSAP
+254 ANNAPNSVQTAASAP
-267 AANPANPG
+267 NSADSG
-275 ALTNPANSAKA
+275 ALTNPASLANP
-286 GALTNPANPAS
+286 GNLTNPTKPASLANPGNWAKPANSAS

-305 RAVLDAAVWERLDE
+305 RAILDAAVWERLDE
-319 ATVRIDLVVGN
+319 ATVRIDLVVGT

-347 PRHGEALIATCGHL
+347 PRHGEALVATCGHL
-361 FRDVADWGA
+361 FRDVADWSA

-400 VAFVAFRAPWAI
+400 VAFVAFRAPWTI

-419 ENETLRVGE
+419 ETETLRVGE

-443 EHKILSLDRHYFEPK
+443 EHRILSLDRHYFQPK

-489 GGKYYWAGLCVAGDP
+489 SGKYYWAGLCVAGDP

-509 FFVPAAIAATALL
+509 FFVPAAIAAAALL

-531 TDQRAGKFAPPTA
+531 TDQRAGKFAPPTLTVVNSPA
-544 TSTAVEPS
+544 PASS
-552 ATAMPNAVAT
+552 NAVAT
-562 NPLPTAPT
+562 NPLRTAP
-570 SAVSAEPLE
+570 AVATNAVAAEPLE
-579 AFESFAADA
+579 TLESFAADA

-601 SNELAAVGKTGEGVR
+601 SNELAAAKTGQGVR
-616 PTSFETPGSAS
+616 PTSFETLGTAPVS
-627 VAAPVDVELL
+627 APVDAELL
-637 DAALDAL
+637 DAALEAL

-679 VGSQA
+679 AGSRA

-691 ATDSFVVPQA
+691 ATDAFVVPQA
-701 PEVRASSTFPDA
+701 PNAPSAVEVRASSTFPDA